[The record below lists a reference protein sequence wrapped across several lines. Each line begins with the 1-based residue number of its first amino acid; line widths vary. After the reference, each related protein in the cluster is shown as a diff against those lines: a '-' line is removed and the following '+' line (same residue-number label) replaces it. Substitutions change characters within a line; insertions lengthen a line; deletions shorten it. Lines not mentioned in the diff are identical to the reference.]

1 MYVGDVN
8 GQQCYISQ
16 FAPNASVCITGISG
30 SGKTVRMQKI
40 ELDCVQNGAT
50 VIVFDLNQTHT
61 ESQIFAP
68 IYEPY
73 NLCVNRIEALKD
85 GINLSFLTPMRGAQG
100 EEESFVSLVNSA
112 VNALTAGQ
120 NMGLQQVGVLRNA
133 VMNAVKNRPHFQT
146 DVEAIAY
153 FLLQD
158 DDARANAVYQRLWTV
173 LNSGVLRPSE
183 KAIQYGRIN
192 ILDFSRLDA
201 LTKSTL
207 VEIALSAIWRNTTVR
222 GTEIKGTEFILALDE
237 FQLLSWQKSAVM
249 RDILREGRRF
259 GIKVLMATQTLEI
272 FPKDVVSM
280 LNQMANRLVFRPP
293 TSEICRLAK
302 MIEPKKCEMW
312 SEQLGS
318 LHIGESIG
326 LGDFAVG
333 GQEVRHPIK
342 LN

>member
-8 GQQCYISQ
+8 GQQCCISQ
-16 FAPNASVCITGISG
+16 FAPNASICMTGISG

-40 ELDCVQNGAT
+40 ELDCVENGAT
-50 VIVFDLNQTHT
+50 VIAFDLNQTHT
-61 ESQIFAP
+61 ESQIFAT
-68 IYEPY
+68 ICEKY
-73 NLCVNRIEALKD
+73 NLYINRIEAIKD
-85 GINLSFLTPMRGAQG
+85 GINLSFLTAIQDAQG
-100 EEESFVSLVNSA
+100 EQESFVSLVNSA

-120 NMGLQQVGVLRNA
+120 NMGLQQIGVLRNA

-158 DDARANAVYQRLWTV
+158 QDVRANAVYQRLWTV

-183 KAIQYGRIN
+183 KSIQYGKIN
-192 ILDFSRLDA
+192 ILDFSKMDMI
-201 LTKSTL
+201 TKSTL
-207 VEIALSAIWRNTTVR
+207 VELTLSAIWRNATVR
-222 GTEIKGTEFILALDE
+222 GAETIGTEMILAFDE
-237 FQLLSWQKSAVM
+237 FQLLSWQKSAVI

-302 MIEPKKCEMW
+302 MIDPKKYEMW
-312 SEQLGS
+312 SGQLAC
-318 LHIGESIG
+318 LQIGESIG
-326 LGDFAVG
+326 LGDFTVG

-342 LN
+342 LK

>member
-1 MYVGDVN
+1 MYVGDLN
-8 GQQCYISQ
+8 GQQCYISK
-16 FAPNASVCITGISG
+16 FSPNASICLTGISG

-40 ELDCVQNGAT
+40 ELACVQNGAT

-61 ESQIFAP
+61 ESQIFVP
-68 IYEPY
+68 IYEAY
-73 NLCVNRIEALKD
+73 NLYINRIEAIKD
-85 GINLSFLTPMRGAQG
+85 GINLSFLTAIQDAQG
-100 EEESFVSLVNSA
+100 KQESFVSLVNSA

-120 NMGLQQVGVLRNA
+120 NMGLQQIGVLRNA
-133 VMNAVKNRPHFQT
+133 VMNVVKNRAHFQT

-183 KAIQYGRIN
+183 KKIQYGKVN
-192 ILDFSRLDA
+192 ILDFSGLDA

-207 VEIALSAIWRNTTVR
+207 VEITLSAIWRNTTMR
-222 GTEIKGTEFILALDE
+222 GTDIKGTELILALDE
-237 FQLLSWQKSAVM
+237 FQLLSWQKNAVM

-272 FPKDVVSM
+272 FPKDVVSL

-302 MIEPKKCEMW
+302 MIDPKKLEMW
-312 SEQLGS
+312 ADQLNN
-318 LHIGESIG
+318 LRIGESIG
-326 LGDFAVG
+326 LGDFNVG
-333 GQEVRHPIK
+333 GREVRHPIK

>member
-1 MYVGDVN
+1 MYVGDLN
-8 GQQCYISQ
+8 GQQCYISK
-16 FAPNASVCITGISG
+16 FSPNASICLTGISG

-40 ELDCVQNGAT
+40 ELACVQNGAT

-61 ESQIFAP
+61 ESQIFVP
-68 IYEPY
+68 IYEAY
-73 NLCVNRIEALKD
+73 NLYINRIEAIKD
-85 GINLSFLTPMRGAQG
+85 GINLSFLTAIQDAQG
-100 EEESFVSLVNSA
+100 KQESFVSLVNSA

-120 NMGLQQVGVLRNA
+120 NMGLQQIGVLRNA
-133 VMNAVKNRPHFQT
+133 VMNAVKNRAHFQT

-183 KAIQYGRIN
+183 KKIQYGKVN
-192 ILDFSRLDA
+192 ILDFSGLDA

-207 VEIALSAIWRNTTVR
+207 VEITLSAIWRNTTMR
-222 GTEIKGTEFILALDE
+222 GTDIKGTELILALDE
-237 FQLLSWQKSAVM
+237 FQLLSWQKNAVM

-272 FPKDVVSM
+272 FPKDVVSL

-302 MIEPKKCEMW
+302 MIDPKKLEMW
-312 SEQLGS
+312 ADQLNN
-318 LHIGESIG
+318 LRIGESIG
-326 LGDFAVG
+326 LGDFNVG
-333 GQEVRHPIK
+333 GREVRHPIK

>member
-8 GQQCYISQ
+8 GQQCYISR
-16 FAPNASVCITGISG
+16 FAPNASICMTGISG

-68 IYEPY
+68 IYEEY
-73 NLCVNRIEALKD
+73 NLHINRIEAIKD
-85 GINLSFLTPMRGAQG
+85 GINLSFLTAIQGSQG
-100 EEESFVSLVNSA
+100 EQESFVSLVNSA

-120 NMGLQQVGVLRNA
+120 NMGMQQIGVLRNA
-133 VMNAVKNRPHFQT
+133 VMNAVKNRSHFQT

-158 DDARANAVYQRLWTV
+158 DDARANTVYQRLWTV

-183 KAIQYGRIN
+183 KAIQYGKVN

-222 GTEIKGTEFILALDE
+222 GTEIKGIEYVLALDE

-302 MIEPKKCEMW
+302 MIDPKKSELW
-312 SEQLGS
+312 SDQLNS
-318 LHIGESIG
+318 LRIGESIG
-326 LGDFAVG
+326 LGDFVVG

>member
-1 MYVGDVN
+1 MYVGNVN
-8 GQQCYISQ
+8 GQQCCISQ
-16 FAPNASVCITGISG
+16 FAPNASICMTGISG

-61 ESQIFAP
+61 ESQIFAS
-68 IYEPY
+68 IYEEY
-73 NLCVNRIEALKD
+73 DRHINRIEAIKD
-85 GINLSFLTPMRGAQG
+85 GINLSFLTPMQNAQG
-100 EEESFVSLVNSA
+100 EQESLVGLVNAA

-120 NMGLQQVGVLRNA
+120 NMGPQQIGVLRNA

-153 FLLQD
+153 FLIQD

-173 LNSGVLRPSE
+173 LNSGVLRSSE
-183 KAIQYGRIN
+183 KTILCGRIN
-192 ILDFSRLDA
+192 IVDFSMLDT
-201 LTKSTL
+201 LTKSTI
-207 VEIALSAIWRNTTVR
+207 VEIILSDIWRKVTVLGAETM
-222 GTEIKGTEFILALDE
+222 GTEIVLALDE
-237 FQLLSWQKSAVM
+237 FQLLSWKRSAVM

-259 GIKVLMATQTLEI
+259 GVKVLMATQTLDI
-272 FPKDVVSM
+272 FAKDVVSM

-302 MIEPKKCEMW
+302 MIDPKKYEMW
-312 SEQLGS
+312 SGQLAC
-318 LHIGESIG
+318 LQIGESIG
-326 LGDFAVG
+326 LGDFIVG

-342 LN
+342 LK

>member
-8 GQQCYISQ
+8 GQQCCISQ
-16 FAPNASVCITGISG
+16 FAPNASICMTGISG

-40 ELDCVQNGAT
+40 ELAGVENGAT

-61 ESQIFAP
+61 ESQIFAT
-68 IYEPY
+68 IYEGY
-73 NLCVNRIEALKD
+73 DLYINRIEAIKD
-85 GINLSFLTPMRGAQG
+85 GINLSFLTAIQDAQG
-100 EEESFVSLVNSA
+100 EQESFVSLVNSA

-120 NMGLQQVGVLRNA
+120 NMGLQQIGVLRNA

-158 DDARANAVYQRLWTV
+158 QDVRANAVYQRLWTV

-183 KAIQYGRIN
+183 KSIQYGKIN
-192 ILDFSRLDA
+192 ILDFSKMDMIA
-201 LTKSTL
+201 KSTL
-207 VEIALSAIWRNTTVR
+207 VELTLSAIWRNATVR
-222 GTEIKGTEFILALDE
+222 GAETIRTEVILAFDE
-237 FQLLSWQKSAVM
+237 FQLLSWQKSAVI

-302 MIEPKKCEMW
+302 MIDPKKYEMW
-312 SEQLGS
+312 AEQLAC
-318 LHIGESIG
+318 LQIGESIG
-326 LGDFAVG
+326 LGDFIVG

-342 LN
+342 LK

>member
-8 GQQCYISQ
+8 GQQCCISQ
-16 FAPNASVCITGISG
+16 FAPNASICMTGISG

-68 IYEPY
+68 IYEAY
-73 NLCVNRIEALKD
+73 NLNINRIEALKD
-85 GINLSFLTPMRGAQG
+85 GINLSFLTAMQSAQG
-100 EEESFVSLVNSA
+100 EQESFVSLVNSA

-120 NMGLQQVGVLRNA
+120 NMGLQQVGVLRKA

-173 LNSGVLRPSE
+173 LNSGVLRPSK

-192 ILDFSRLDA
+192 ILDFSMLDTF
-201 LTKSTL
+201 TKSTL
-207 VEIALSAIWRNTTVR
+207 VEIVLSAIWRNTIIR
-222 GTEIKGTEFILALDE
+222 GTETIGTEIILALDE
-237 FQLLSWQKSAVM
+237 FQLLSWHKSAVM

-259 GIKVLMATQTLEI
+259 GIKVVMATQTLEI
-272 FPKDVVSM
+272 FPKEVVSL

-293 TSEICRLAK
+293 ASEICRLAK
-302 MIEPKKCEMW
+302 IIDPKKFEMW
-312 SEQLGS
+312 SDQLS
-318 LHIGESIG
+318 NLHIGESIG
-326 LGDFAVG
+326 LGDFNVG
-333 GQEVRHPIK
+333 GREVRHPIK
-342 LN
+342 LT

>member
-8 GQQCYISQ
+8 GQQCCISQ
-16 FAPNASVCITGISG
+16 FAPNASICMTGISG

-133 VMNAVKNRPHFQT
+133 VMDAVKNRQHFQT
-146 DVEAIAY
+146 DVEAISY
-153 FLLQD
+153 FLLRAD
-158 DDARANAVYQRLWTV
+158 DVRANAVYQRLWTV
-173 LNSGVLRPSE
+173 LDSGVLRPSD
-183 KAIQYGRIN
+183 KSILYGRIN
-192 ILDFSRLDA
+192 IMDFSMLDT

-207 VEIALSAIWRNTTVR
+207 VEIVLSAIWRNATVR
-222 GTEIKGTEFILALDE
+222 RAETMGMEMILALDE
-237 FQLLSWQKSAVM
+237 FQLLSWKKSAVM

-259 GIKVLMATQTLEI
+259 GIKVVMATQTLEI

-293 TSEICRLAK
+293 TSEISRLGK
-302 MIEPKKCEMW
+302 MIDSKRCEMW
-312 SEQLGS
+312 SEQLSG
-318 LHIGESIG
+318 LRIGESIG
-326 LGDFAVG
+326 LGDFVVG

>member
-16 FAPNASVCITGISG
+16 FAPNASICMTGISG

-50 VIVFDLNQTHT
+50 IIVFDLNQTHT
-61 ESQIFAP
+61 ESQIFAS
-68 IYEPY
+68 IYEEY
-73 NLCVNRIEALKD
+73 NLHINRIEAIKD
-85 GINLSFLTPMRGAQG
+85 GINLSFLTAIQGSQG
-100 EEESFVSLVNSA
+100 EQESFVSLVNSA

-120 NMGLQQVGVLRNA
+120 NMGLQQIGVLRNA
-133 VMNAVKNRPHFQT
+133 VMNAVKNRSHFQT

-173 LNSGVLRPSE
+173 LNSGVLRSSE
-183 KAIQYGRIN
+183 KAIQYGKVN
-192 ILDFSRLDA
+192 ILDFSGLDA

-207 VEIALSAIWRNTTVR
+207 VEIVLSEMWRNTIMQ
-222 GTEIKGTEFILALDE
+222 GTKSQGTGLVLALDE
-237 FQLLSWQKSAVM
+237 FQLLSWKKSAVM

-259 GIKVLMATQTLEI
+259 GIKVVMATQTLEI

-280 LNQMANRLVFRPP
+280 LSQMANRLVFRPP
-293 TSEICRLAK
+293 TSETCRLAK
-302 MIEPKKCEMW
+302 MIDPKKSEMW
-312 SEQLGS
+312 SDQLNS
-318 LHIGESIG
+318 LRVGESIG
-326 LGDFAVG
+326 LGDFVVG
-333 GQEVRHPIK
+333 GQEVGHPIK